1 MQPADVVVMVLYGAV
16 VLGIGFWANRSQKNT
31 DDYFLGGRRMRWWA
45 VGISLIATSFSS
57 ASLIGG
63 TGFGYAHGLGYL
75 QWQIGDLIAIVIV
88 CALFLPFFAAQ
99 PITTAYEWLERRFGR
114 RARIVASVLFL
125 AQTAVRASVLVYGP
139 ALAIQAVL
147 GWSVEASI
155 VLSATAAI
163 VYSACGGI
171 AAVVWTDCIQ
181 FGVIVGAV
189 IATLVLVGSEVP
201 GGFGAVLDYAAGH
214 DRLEAVSFSLDV
226 KSPFNLL
233 GAVAPY
239 MILALSLF
247 GTGQQSVQRFLACP
261 DLKSA
266 RRAAFTGWAAG
277 TVALSLCLFLG
288 VALFAWQALAPAAEG
303 FALQKGDEVLPR
315 FLVERMPPGLAGL
328 MLAAI
333 FAASMSSLDSAVHS
347 MSTCFM
353 VDIVRR
359 RELKWARISTVVIGV
374 IATFG
379 ALAAAEAK
387 TTLLETMATWLVY
400 FAGPL
405 LGLFLLGMLTR
416 RVGEAA
422 ALVGVALGACYVV
435 VLFHFRDAL
444 PFHKLWIGPIS
455 LAVTFVGGLGVA
467 RPTPAGAAR
476 NAGRRPPSRE
486 SAAR

>member
-1 MQPADVVVMVLYGAV
+1 MQTADVVVMVLYGAV
-16 VLGIGFWANRSQKNT
+16 VLGIGFWANRRQKNSE
-31 DDYFLGGRRMRWWA
+31 DYFLGGRKLQWWA

-63 TGFGYAHGLGYL
+63 TGFGYSNGLGYL
-75 QWQIGDLIAIVIV
+75 QWQIGDLIAILIV
-88 CALFLPFFAAQ
+88 CALFLPFFSAQ

-114 RARIVASVLFL
+114 AARTTASVLFL

-163 VYSACGGI
+163 LYSACGGI

-181 FGVIVGAV
+181 FAVIVGAV
-189 IATLVLVGSEVP
+189 IATLFLVGSEVP
-201 GGFGAVLDYAAGH
+201 GGFGAILDHASRNDH
-214 DRLEAVSFSLDV
+214 LEAVSLSTDV

-233 GAVAPY
+233 GAVVPY
-239 MILALSLF
+239 MVLALSLF
-247 GTGQQSVQRFLACP
+247 GTGQQSVQRFLSCP

-266 RRAAFTGWAAG
+266 RRAAITGWAAG
-277 TVALSLCLFLG
+277 TVALALCLFLG
-288 VALFAWQALAPAAEG
+288 VALFSWQALAPAAKG
-303 FALQKGDEVLPR
+303 FMLEKGDQVLPR
-315 FLVERMPPGLAGL
+315 FLVERMPAGLGGL

-359 RELKWARISTVVIGV
+359 RELKWARVSTVVIGV
-374 IATFG
+374 VATFG
-379 ALAAAEAK
+379 ALAAAEAE

-405 LGLFLLGMLTR
+405 LGLFLLGMLTT
-416 RVGEAA
+416 RVQERA
-422 ALVGVALGACYVV
+422 ALIGVAAGACYVI
-435 VLFHFRDAL
+435 VLFWFRDVL
-444 PFHKLWIGPIS
+444 WFHKLWIGPIA
-455 LAVTFVGGLGVA
+455 LAVTFVTGL
-467 RPTPAGAAR
+467 
-476 NAGRRPPSRE
+476 
-486 SAAR
+486 SAARLRRA